1 MTLAEDQNRGV
12 VALVAWEATTTEGDP
27 SETNGRSRPSHLL
40 DCNCA
45 IASSDPERNSVEG

>member
-1 MTLAEDQNRGV
+1 MTLAEDQNRRV

-45 IASSDPERNSVEG
+45 IASSDPERSSAEG